1 MNRRTLITIGVVFLA
16 AVLLTVG
23 VVVFSQNVAT
33 APIVQESA
41 AIGTCITSDGT
52 TTQQASSTCLAQ
64 AGSEWYA
71 SDELGFGVLL
81 TQLANRAD
89 AGAVTETLPVSQDP
103 NFIGAPDQVS
113 KPRYECHLSNGVA
126 DAISAGAEEK
136 RLRSYLRICP
146 RDRGGSVLF
155 VE

>member
-23 VVVFSQNVAT
+23 VVVSQNVAT
-33 APIVQESA
+33 TPIVQESA
-41 AIGTCITSDGT
+41 ALGTCIASDGT
-52 TTQQASSTCLAQ
+52 TTQQASSACLTQ

-89 AGAVTETLPVSQDP
+89 ASVAAEALPVSQDP

-113 KPRYECHLSNGVA
+113 KPRYECHLSNGVT